1 MAFFLGP
8 TKEED
13 TSYVRIDD
21 AAAAMRPE
29 AFEALLHYM
38 YTDTLPEMI
47 VDSPE
52 QAAAV
57 VLVATDW

>member
-1 MAFFLGP
+1 
-8 TKEED
+8 
-13 TSYVRIDD
+13 
-21 AAAAMRPE
+21 MRPE

-57 VLVATDW
+57 VLVATDR